1 MIKAVFFD
9 FDETLQDRTAAF
21 ERYMDGFFARFFPG
35 VTGGEL
41 EEKKH
46 QMRQSGNGGYV
57 DRVEWY
63 KGLIALWHWTDA
75 PAAEALAEH
84 YDRTFGDCCVIF
96 PDAVPMLQALRKK
109 GIVTGVIT
117 NGPSYL
123 QNHKMDE
130 SGLRPYL
137 DLVIVSGDVGVHKPD
152 PALFLYSYVRK
163 EAVLSSQIEG
173 TQSTLD
179 ELLLFENEGV
189 PGVPV
194 EAPHP
199 P

>member
-41 EEKKH
+41 AEKKH

-63 KGLIALWHWTDA
+63 KGLIALWHWADA

-130 SGLRPYL
+130 SGLRPFL
-137 DLVIVSGDVGVHKPD
+137 DLVVVSGEDKADALKATICGPITPQVPASILQLHNDVTIVAD
-152 PALFLYSYVRK
+152 EAALSK
-163 EAVLSSQIEG
+163 MDI
-173 TQSTLD
+173 
-179 ELLLFENEGV
+179 
-189 PGVPV
+189 
-194 EAPHP
+194 
-199 P
+199 

>member
-63 KGLIALWHWTDA
+63 KGLIALGTGRTPLQQKRWRNIMTA
-75 PAAEALAEH
+75 PLATAA
-84 YDRTFGDCCVIF
+84 
-96 PDAVPMLQALRKK
+96 
-109 GIVTGVIT
+109 
-117 NGPSYL
+117 
-123 QNHKMDE
+123 
-130 SGLRPYL
+130 
-137 DLVIVSGDVGVHKPD
+137 
-152 PALFLYSYVRK
+152 
-163 EAVLSSQIEG
+163 
-173 TQSTLD
+173 
-179 ELLLFENEGV
+179 
-189 PGVPV
+189 
-194 EAPHP
+194 
-199 P
+199 

>member
-1 MIKAVFFD
+1 MVQRAD
-9 FDETLQDRTAAF
+9 C
-21 ERYMDGFFARFFPG
+21 P
-35 VTGGEL
+35 
-41 EEKKH
+41 
-46 QMRQSGNGGYV
+46 
-57 DRVEWY
+57 
-63 KGLIALWHWTDA
+63 WHWTDA

-137 DLVIVSGDVGVHKPD
+137 DLVIVSGDVG
-152 PALFLYSYVRK
+152 FTSRIRRC
-163 EAVLSSQIEG
+163 SS
-173 TQSTLD
+173 T
-179 ELLLFENEGV
+179 
-189 PGVPV
+189 PV
-194 EAPHP
+194 TKCSCFRRTVCM
-199 P
+199 